1 MREGKWKCNR
11 ILEAVPSLRC
21 PLTEISGNHR
31 VLIENHNGIIAYS
44 SVSICICTAI
54 GTIRIEGDNL
64 EIKCISKDRVIIA
77 GNICSVGLS
86 QGRNANEE

>member
-44 SVSICICTAI
+44 ICICTAI
-54 GTIRIEGDNL
+54 GIIRIEGDNL